1 MSSILKRNPNVIFEY
16 MSDKTMGTSASVINN
31 MVRRDNQT
39 ETEEQFKL

>member
-1 MSSILKRNPNVIFEY
+1 MSSILKRNPNDIFEY

-31 MVRRDNQT
+31 MRRDNQT